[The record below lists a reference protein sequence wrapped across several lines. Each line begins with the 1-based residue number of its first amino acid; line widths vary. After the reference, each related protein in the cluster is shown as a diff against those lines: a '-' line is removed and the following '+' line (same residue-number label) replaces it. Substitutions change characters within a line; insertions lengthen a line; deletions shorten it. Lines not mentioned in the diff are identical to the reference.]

1 MSSTELKM
9 FLRSLGNHDD
19 AVVYQTVITDVFIFR
34 LKAQLRFYFINNEVQ
49 SPLKIIPVTLYV
61 MTGLDFT

>member
-19 AVVYQTVITDVFIFR
+19 AVVYQTVITDVSFSGLKLNSDFILLITRFKVL
-34 LKAQLRFYFINNEVQ
+34 LKLFLLHYM
-49 SPLKIIPVTLYV
+49 S
-61 MTGLDFT
+61 